1 MAEAHSFESYI
12 EQQYYDVM
20 ADAISSYIEEHK
32 YGLEL
37 RLRHVIN
44 ISEVEVAGI
53 GIVTVF
59 VHNRQKLHIDFD
71 VVARAELYVRGQNH
85 RRDDEDE
92 CEQWFLLSCSGDLE
106 KNLDDFEIKGIS
118 VYNKRTKASQ
128 PLSKSLVQYIK
139 SNQFEDVAN
148 DFLKRYYPEALEQP
162 IPLDPS
168 ILAKRMGLK
177 IKIREISKDAS
188 VFGELCFYDTE
199 TDLYD
204 ATAEIV
210 KKESIAGGTILVD
223 PRNFLL
229 RNLGSVNNTIV
240 HECVHWDKH
249 RIVFALEK
257 LFNKEA
263 TRIQCQVVGGIK
275 DNKTRTATDW
285 MEWQANA
292 LAPRIQMPLTCFRR
306 KALEVLKAFKLQKS
320 EADYIDL
327 LGPAIDALAQF
338 YGVSRCAAKI
348 RMLDAGYKEA
358 IGVFTYIDGHYVR
371 PHQFK
376 ENAISEWQTYS
387 VSVRDI
393 VIERVV
399 KPEFAA
405 LLENGDYIFVENHVC
420 FNSPKYIEADEYGD
434 LRLTEY
440 ARLHID
446 ECCLV
451 FDLEAQNLNEY
462 GKTYYKECVLYR
474 DADSKVEFVAH
485 FSEANKGANESQK
498 ESIRAFKNDVLSL
511 QRSLKEAFT
520 ESFDA
525 VVKWSDMTEE
535 ELEEKADIDARTI
548 QRLRNDPDQNPTI
561 ETMMPLCI
569 AMKLPPTI
577 SRTLLAKAGI
587 VFKATERDFM
597 YQLLLDGCYI
607 HPLEECNKM
616 LVEQGIKPLGKS
628 FRKELK
634 DNNPE
639 LYKNLK

>member
-1 MAEAHSFESYI
+1 MADAHSFESYI

-20 ADAISSYIEEHK
+20 ADAISSYIDEHK
-32 YGLEL
+32 NNLEL
-37 RLRHVIN
+37 KLHHVIN
-44 ISEVEVAGI
+44 ISEVEVATI

-71 VVARAELYVRGQNH
+71 VVARAELYVRGKNH

-92 CEQWFLLSCSGDLE
+92 CEQWFLLSCSGDLG
-106 KNLDDFEIKGIS
+106 KSLADFEIKSIS
-118 VYNKRTKASQ
+118 VYNKRPKASQ

-139 SNQFEDVAN
+139 SNQLEDVAN

-168 ILAKRMGLK
+168 ILAKRMGLT

-204 ATAEIV
+204 AAAEIV

-306 KALEVLKAFKLQKS
+306 KALEIMKSFKSQWS

-327 LGPAIDALAQF
+327 LGPTIDALAQF

-348 RMLDAGYKEA
+348 RMIDAGYKEA

-387 VSVRDI
+387 VSVKDI
-393 VIERVV
+393 VIEQVV

-405 LLENGDYIFVENHVC
+405 LLEDGNYIFVENHMC
-420 FNSPKYIEADEYGD
+420 FNSPKYIETDEYGN

-451 FDLEAQNLNEY
+451 FDLEALNLNEY
-462 GKTYYKECVLYR
+462 GKAYYKECVLFR
-474 DADSKVEFVAH
+474 DADSKVQFIAH
-485 FSEANKGANESQK
+485 FSEANKGATESQK
-498 ESIRAFKNDVLSL
+498 ESIRAFKNDVLTL

-535 ELEEKADIDARTI
+535 ELAHQAEIDVRTL
-548 QRLRNDPDQNPTI
+548 QRLRCDPYQNPTI
-561 ETMMPLCI
+561 ETMMLLCI

-577 SRTLLAKAGI
+577 SRALLAKAGI
-587 VFKATERDFM
+587 VLRSGERDFM
-597 YQLLLDGCYI
+597 YEFLLDGYYTHSI
-607 HPLEECNKM
+607 EECNEV
-616 LVEQGIKPLGKS
+616 LVDQGIKPLSKS
-628 FRKELK
+628 ARAELK
-634 DNNPE
+634 NNNPE
-639 LYKNLK
+639 LYKKLK